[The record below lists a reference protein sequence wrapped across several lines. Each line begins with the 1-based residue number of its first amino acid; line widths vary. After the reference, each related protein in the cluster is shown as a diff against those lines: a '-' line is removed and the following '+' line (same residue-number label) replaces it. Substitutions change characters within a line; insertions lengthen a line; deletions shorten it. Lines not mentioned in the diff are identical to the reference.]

1 MAIKNSKFNIEED
14 DFFEEEVKEEP
25 KEKFCSS
32 CGTANNISSKFCL
45 ECGKAEFFKTRQ
57 EYEDKV
63 NSKYCVSCKKKLNVK
78 VKFCPQCGKNE
89 FVKTK
94 EELDNIYLNNKVK
107 AWENKIKESLKELEE
122 LESNKEKAKEKTKKL
137 NEKLKETELEYKK
150 EIDII
155 KKRINS
161 NSMNY
166 DEKKNKLITSINEQK
181 ELKEFNELLLEET
194 IGIEKD
200 TIKKQEDRQKIL
212 SKSNEDLRQQIKLVE
227 KDLKTIQ
234 DKMKI
239 K

>member
-1 MAIKNSKFNIEED
+1 
-14 DFFEEEVKEEP
+14 
-25 KEKFCSS
+25 
-32 CGTANNISSKFCL
+32 
-45 ECGKAEFFKTRQ
+45 
-57 EYEDKV
+57 
-63 NSKYCVSCKKKLNVK
+63 
-78 VKFCPQCGKNE
+78 
-89 FVKTK
+89 
-94 EELDNIYLNNKVK
+94 
-107 AWENKIKESLKELEE
+107 
-122 LESNKEKAKEKTKKL
+122 
-137 NEKLKETELEYKK
+137 
-150 EIDII
+150 
-155 KKRINS
+155 
-161 NSMNY
+161 MNY

>member
-89 FVKTK
+89 FVKTV
-94 EELDNIYLNNKVK
+94 EELDNIYLNNKIV
-107 AWENKIKESLKELEE
+107 
-122 LESNKEKAKEKTKKL
+122 KKL
-137 NEKLKETELEYKK
+137 LIQVVKNDILE
-150 EIDII
+150 I
-155 KKRINS
+155 RMTQHINS
-161 NSMNY
+161 NLEDDKSV
-166 DEKKNKLITSINEQK
+166 I
-181 ELKEFNELLLEET
+181 LL
-194 IGIEKD
+194 
-200 TIKKQEDRQKIL
+200 
-212 SKSNEDLRQQIKLVE
+212 
-227 KDLKTIQ
+227 
-234 DKMKI
+234 DKMN
-239 K
+239 